1 MYARI
6 VGFQV
11 ASGSRSIVEA
21 VAEEVDVT
29 IRSMPGF
36 QSIHYLANDATGEA
50 GSFSLWTTREDAE
63 RVGVKVNP
71 RVVELLGDILRDGP
85 VVKIFEVYEPHF
97 ATAV

>member
-11 ASGSRSIVEA
+11 VPGSRSTVEA
-21 VAEEVDVT
+21 IAEEVDVT

-36 QSIHYLANDATGEA
+36 RSIHYLANDATGEA
-50 GSFSLWTTREDAE
+50 GSFSLWDTREDAE
-63 RVGVKVNP
+63 HVGVKVNP

-85 VVKIFEVYEPHF
+85 VVKIFEVYEPDPP
-97 ATAV
+97 AAV